1 MNIGIIGLGYWGPN
15 LVRNAIMNDH
25 IHKVYCF
32 DRDESRLQK
41 MKKTFDSVICCNK
54 LEDIL
59 GADEIDSV
67 AIVTPVETHYG
78 LAKEALNH
86 GKNILVEKPF
96 MSSVAEAEEIL
107 ELADRKGLITMVDHT
122 FIYTSAVRKI
132 KELIDSGELGELYYY
147 DSVRVNLGLFQRDVN
162 VIWDL
167 APHDFSIMNYLIGRE
182 PKTVQAMGG
191 DHVGKGLED
200 VAYVHIDFGDN
211 LTAHFHLNWLSP
223 LKLRK
228 TLLAGSKK
236 MVVYDDMENSE
247 KIKVYNKGIDVKT
260 KEDEYKMLIKY
271 RWGDMYSPALDNVEA
286 LQAMLQEFVDAVDGK
301 RNPITSGR
309 DGLNVVKILE
319 ATQWSIK
326 NRGTVVE
333 I

>member
-1 MNIGIIGLGYWGPN
+1 
-15 LVRNAIMNDH
+15 
-25 IHKVYCF
+25 
-32 DRDESRLQK
+32 
-41 MKKTFDSVICCNK
+41 
-54 LEDIL
+54 
-59 GADEIDSV
+59 
-67 AIVTPVETHYG
+67 
-78 LAKEALNH
+78 
-86 GKNILVEKPF
+86 
-96 MSSVAEAEEIL
+96 
-107 ELADRKGLITMVDHT
+107 
-122 FIYTSAVRKI
+122 
-132 KELIDSGELGELYYY
+132 
-147 DSVRVNLGLFQRDVN
+147 
-162 VIWDL
+162 
-167 APHDFSIMNYLIGRE
+167 
-182 PKTVQAMGG
+182 
-191 DHVGKGLED
+191 
-200 VAYVHIDFGDN
+200 
-211 LTAHFHLNWLSP
+211 
-223 LKLRK
+223 
-228 TLLAGSKK
+228 